1 MATVLIFAA
10 ILAPIIT
17 ALVEMIKKAVNMPI
31 NFVPVLALLVGLM
44 VGFAAQPFTDLDYV
58 NRLWAGGLAG
68 LAATGLFE
76 LVKQRDGSTKEDGSN
91 GQTFKR

>member
-1 MATVLIFAA
+1 MAAVLIFAT

-17 ALVEMIKKAVNMPI
+17 ALVEMIKKAVNIPI
-31 NFVPVLALLVGLM
+31 NFLPVLALVVGLLI
-44 VGFAAQPFTDLDYV
+44 GFAAQPFTDLDYV

-76 LVKQRDGSTKEDGSN
+76 LVKQREGQTKEGE
-91 GQTFKR
+91 F

>member
-1 MATVLIFAA
+1 MAAVLIFAA

-17 ALVEMIKKAVNMPI
+17 ALIEMIKKVSKIPI
-31 NFVPVLALLVGLM
+31 NFIPVLALLVGLLI
-44 VGFAAQPFTDLDYV
+44 GFVAQPFTDLDYV

-76 LVKQRDGSTKEDGSN
+76 LVKQRDGQKKEGE
-91 GQTFKR
+91 F

>member
-1 MATVLIFAA
+1 MAAVLIFAT

-17 ALVEMIKKAVNMPI
+17 ALVEMIKKAVNIPI
-31 NFVPVLALLVGLM
+31 NFVPVLALVVGLLI
-44 VGFAAQPFTDLDYV
+44 GFAAQPFTDLDYV

-76 LVKQRDGSTKEDGSN
+76 LVKQREGQTKEGE
-91 GQTFKR
+91 F

>member
-1 MATVLIFAA
+1 MAAVLIFAA
-10 ILAPIIT
+10 VLAPIIT

-31 NFVPVLALLVGLM
+31 NFIPVLALLVGLLI
-44 VGFAAQPFTDLDYV
+44 GLIAQPFTDLDYV

-76 LVKQRDGSTKEDGSN
+76 LVKQRDGQPKEGE
-91 GQTFKR
+91 F

>member
-1 MATVLIFAA
+1 MAAVLIFAA
-10 ILAPIIT
+10 VLAPIIT

-31 NFVPVLALLVGLM
+31 NFIPVLALLVGLLI
-44 VGFAAQPFTDLDYV
+44 GFAAQPFTDLDYV

-76 LVKQRDGSTKEDGSN
+76 LVKQREGQTKEEE
-91 GQTFKR
+91 F

>member
-1 MATVLIFAA
+1 MAVVLVFAA

-31 NFVPVLALLVGLM
+31 NFVPVLALLVGLLI
-44 VGFAAQPFTDLDYV
+44 GFAAQPFTDLDYV

-76 LVKQRDGSTKEDGSN
+76 IVKQRDGNTKE
-91 GQTFKR
+91 RV